1 MTCHEIGATRRP
13 SGLLLVVLV
22 VVFSYG
28 AYAAGTVDRCGTGH
42 PEKWVWMPPHWQC
55 L

>member
-1 MTCHEIGATRRP
+1 MSRDRRNTRTFW
-13 SGLLLVVLV
+13 LFLIVLI

-28 AYAAGTVDRCGTGH
+28 AYAAGTADKCGASK
-42 PEKWVWMPPHWQC
+42 PQKWVWMPPHWQC

>member
-1 MTCHEIGATRRP
+1 VSRDRRNTQTFW
-13 SGLLLVVLV
+13 LLLVVLI

-28 AYAAGTVDRCGTGH
+28 AYAAGTVDHCGTGK